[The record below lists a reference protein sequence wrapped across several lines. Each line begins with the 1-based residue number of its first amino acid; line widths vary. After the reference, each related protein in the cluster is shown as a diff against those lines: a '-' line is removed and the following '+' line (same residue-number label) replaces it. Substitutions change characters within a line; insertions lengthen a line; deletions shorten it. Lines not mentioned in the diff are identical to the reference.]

1 MYKVCAHYQGTEIL
15 LEEFECKPEAEE
27 FMLHPYYIEYDD
39 GGEEEIIYHDDM
51 YLEEDSSTNVGKTE
65 AFADL
70 EPDDLP
76 F

>member
-1 MYKVCAHYQGTEIL
+1 MYKVCAHYQGTTIL
-15 LEEFECKPEAEE
+15 LKEFECKPKAEE

-39 GGEEEIIYHDDM
+39 GSDEIIYPDEM
-51 YLEEDSSTNVGKTE
+51 YLEIDVDKSE

-70 EPDDLP
+70 KPDDLP